1 MSSLLAGFYPI
12 PGLCFRLNGR
22 EMVIDQEGRYT
33 VSANRD
39 RQKIPYQKIL
49 VPLDGSRL
57 AEQALPHAVGLAQV
71 HPNSVLYLLSVVPAV
86 RYGAAST
93 SALSPYIPPEYFV
106 DPQETQQT
114 LEKSLHQYLNMMARQ
129 LYETGGRIIT
139 CVRRGDPA
147 DAIIEYASLHG
158 VDLIVMSTHGRSG
171 MSRWVLGSVA
181 DKVVRNAVQPVLLI
195 RGVHP

>member
-22 EMVIDQEGRYT
+22 EMVIEQEGTYT
-33 VSANRD
+33 VSTNRD

-57 AEQALPHAVGLAQV
+57 AEWALPHAVGLA
-71 HPNSVLYLLSVVPAV
+71 
-86 RYGAAST
+86 GAASMA
-93 SALSPYIPPEYFV
+93 ALYSYIPPEYFV
-106 DPQETQQT
+106 DSQETQQT
-114 LEKSLHQYLNMMARQ
+114 LEKSLHQYLNVMARQ
-129 LYETGGRIIT
+129 VYKTGGRVTT

-147 DAIIEYASLHG
+147 DAIIEYASFHG